1 MVQREN
7 VVRLRNGRSRNN
19 VDLDTPFRTESINKF
34 IHVIIV
40 AQNLELRF
48 KTTTSR
54 TTIS

>member
-40 AQNLELRF
+40 AQNLKLRF